1 LNNRGYLFF
10 TLGQYDR
17 ALSDY
22 NRAITL
28 KQKSLYYKNRSD
40 TYAKMGKTLEAEE
53 DLKKAK

>member
-1 LNNRGYLFF
+1 
-10 TLGQYDR
+10 
-17 ALSDY
+17 LSDY